1 MITVQEIHTKKEMKQ
16 FVKFPF
22 SIYKGNPYWVPPLIK
37 DELQTL
43 DKKTNPAFENAT
55 ARFFLAY
62 KNGKIVGRVAAIVNT
77 YEVKKQGLKKMR
89 FGWYDVIDDVNVSKA
104 LIEKVEEIGK
114 ENQLEYIEGPV
125 GFSNLD
131 KVGVL
136 ISGFDHIGTMITWY
150 SQPYYKEHLEQ
161 LGFVKEKEYL
171 ENKFLIKSID
181 RPYYGKIAKLIKRR
195 YNLKAVGFTKT
206 PDILPHVD
214 EMFELFS
221 KTYSKLASYVPISD
235 NQIKYFKERYISF
248 VNPEFIK
255 FVFDKDD
262 KMVAFAIIM
271 PSFSEA
277 LQKAKGKLFPFGLF
291 HLLKAR
297 KNPTVV
303 TSYLIGV
310 AEDYQNKG
318 VTAVVFDEYLASIEN
333 TNIATMVRTPEL
345 EENTAIHQI
354 WKNFDQVTHKRR
366 RTYRRDI

>member
-1 MITVQEIHTKKEMKQ
+1 MKQ

-22 SIYKGNPYWVPPLIK
+22 SIYKNNPYWVPPIIK

-43 DKKTNPAFENAT
+43 NKDVNPAFEHAS

-62 KNGKIVGRVAAIVNT
+62 KDGKIVGRVAAIINS
-77 YEVKKQGLKKMR
+77 YEVEQQGIKKMR
-89 FGWYDVIDDVNVSKA
+89 FGWYDVIDDLEVSKA
-104 LIEKVEEIGK
+104 LLDKVHEIGK
-114 ENQLEYIEGPV
+114 ENQLDYVEGPV

-136 ISGFDHIGTMITWY
+136 IEGFDHIGTMITWY

-161 LGFVKEKEYL
+161 LGYVKEKEYL
-171 ENKFLIKSID
+171 ENKFPIANVD
-181 RPYYGKIAKLIKRR
+181 RPYYAKIAKLIKRR
-195 YNLKAVGFTKT
+195 YNLKAMAFTKT
-206 PDILPHVD
+206 DEILPYVD

-235 NQIKYFKERYISF
+235 NQIKYFKEKYISF

-255 FVFDKDD
+255 FVMDEND
-262 KMVAFAIIM
+262 KMVGFAIIM
-271 PSFSEA
+271 PSFSKA
-277 LQKAKGKLFPFGLF
+277 LQKANGKLFPFGIF

-297 KNPTVV
+297 KNPKIV

-310 AEDYQNKG
+310 EESYQNKG
-318 VTAVVFDEYLASIEN
+318 VTGIIFDEYMNNFVALDVKE
-333 TNIATMVRTPEL
+333 MVRTPEL

-354 WKNFDQVTHKRR
+354 WRSFGQVTHKRR
-366 RTYRRDI
+366 RTYRKSIE